1 MLPMKPTLSI
11 SLLIALLLAACAA
24 AAEDQWADTVG
35 WFTLHHDAMRTGR
48 TNFSPG
54 APFQYVWHARF
65 FEGMLSPELEPIV
78 AEDLVFL
85 GDWGGT
91 FYALDAWTGKQAWK
105 SPAPGGVR
113 HAACYD
119 GGYIYFATIGDR
131 TGGAVVCL
139 KAKTGEKVWEFRP
152 GTRGGFAASPT
163 VYRGKVYI
171 GGRDKV
177 LYALDARSGAKAW
190 TFTAGA
196 IYMQTCAARD
206 GRVVVAAED
215 MVPRCFDADT
225 GRAVWEGPRMQ
236 GDTSRFYYPVFWKD
250 AVIFRTPAGEQA
262 IGAAQEAV
270 TRATEDGKAW
280 ADMLKKHPWKEPF
293 WEFNKNKWKA
303 FTPEKYRAEQEYIR
317 GEIKAGRLQQTFY
330 MLGAADGKERAA
342 TSVTYS
348 GSENG
353 YSTPTPG
360 PVDAAGNFYVLYK
373 TVYTQ
378 YEYPIRA
385 FDCVGTLDAA
395 TGIPAILPKDVPSA
409 TSAFPV
415 TADESN
421 NFTVGGDKLYCTHDH
436 VFAYYD
442 MKTRRVMPAF
452 SSHAPET
459 WGGVLLCTPGDA
471 KIERHE
477 LLHLET
483 PTAHL
488 KISNEW
494 NGTSRGA
501 VAIYKD
507 HVWWITGSMVVCLKG
522 GGQ

>member
-1 MLPMKPTLSI
+1 
-11 SLLIALLLAACAA
+11 
-24 AAEDQWADTVG
+24 
-35 WFTLHHDAMRTGR
+35 
-48 TNFSPG
+48 
-54 APFQYVWHARF
+54 
-65 FEGMLSPELEPIV
+65 V
-78 AEDLVFL
+78 AEDLVLL

-91 FYALDAWTGKQAWK
+91 FHALDAWTGKEVWMA
-105 SPAPGGVR
+105 PAPGGVR

-119 GGYIYFATIGDR
+119 GGRVYFATIGDR

-139 KAKTGEKVWEFRP
+139 RAKTGEKVWEFRP
-152 GTRGGFAASPT
+152 GARGGFAASPA

-177 LYALDARSGAKAW
+177 LYALDAATGAKRWA
-190 TFTAGA
+190 FTAPA
-196 IYMQTCAARD
+196 IYMQTCSARD

-215 MVPRCFDADT
+215 MVPRCFDADS
-225 GRAVWEGPRMQ
+225 GKLLWEGPRMQ
-236 GDTSRFYYPVFWKD
+236 GDSCRFYYPVFWKD
-250 AVIFRTPAGEQA
+250 EVVFRTPAGEPA
-262 IGAAQEAV
+262 IGAAQTAV

-280 ADMLKKHPWKEPF
+280 AEMLRRHPWKEPF
-293 WEFNKNKWKA
+293 WEFNRHKWER
-303 FTPEKYRAEQEYIR
+303 FTPEKYRAEQEFLR
-317 GEIKAGRLQQTFY
+317 EEIKAGRLQQTFY
-330 MLGAADGKERAA
+330 LLGAADGKERLV

-385 FDCVGTLDAA
+385 FDAVGTLDGA
-395 TGIPAILPKDVPSA
+395 TGLPAMLPKGEPSA
-409 TSAFPV
+409 ASAFPV
-415 TADESN
+415 TADEAN
-421 NFTVGGDKLYCTHDH
+421 NFTVGGDRLYGTHDH

-442 MKTRRVMPAF
+442 MQTRKVIQAF
-452 SSHAPET
+452 SSHAPEA

-471 KIERHE
+471 RVERHE
-477 LLHLET
+477 LLRLET

-488 KISNEW
+488 KINNEW

-507 HVWWITGSMVVCLKG
+507 RVWWVTGSMVVCLKG
-522 GGQ
+522 GGP